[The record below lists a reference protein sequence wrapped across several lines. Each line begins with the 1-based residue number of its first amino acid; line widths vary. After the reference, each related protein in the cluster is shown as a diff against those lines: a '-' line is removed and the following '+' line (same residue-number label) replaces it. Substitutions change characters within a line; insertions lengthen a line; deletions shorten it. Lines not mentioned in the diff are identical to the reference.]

1 MKSGYSSVI
10 RKVLDCIKPYRG
22 RLVLSL
28 AAAALSVLFTIVF
41 PLLTGRAVDAIAS
54 GNASEFSFMVAAMAL
69 SALMTS
75 LMQYIMNR
83 INNSMAYGISRDIR
97 KRAFTH
103 LQKLPLSYVD
113 SHPHG
118 DIVSR
123 MAGSLRLSCSS

>member
-75 LMQYIMNR
+75 LMQYIM
-83 INNSMAYGISRDIR
+83 
-97 KRAFTH
+97 
-103 LQKLPLSYVD
+103 KLV
-113 SHPHG
+113 G
-118 DIVSR
+118 T
-123 MAGSLRLSCSS
+123 